1 MILVITLLHSTYWL
15 LVIYLLSCAA
25 WLNWLV
31 LYITQRFEKLCR
43 AILASMEVENEPKV
57 SVHMFIPWKYLT
69 FLYEVIYFISNWSH
83 VWLSGLVCFV
93 SSLQR
98 SHHPLAQT
106 DKRCA
111 VALLS
116 ATEVF
121 KGQLYF
127 EVEEKCYLDIT
138 FMTWIEH
145 ITVCFVICSP
155 TYFRTIR
162 W

>member
-1 MILVITLLHSTYWL
+1 MLVVGYILTVLCCVTQLTVILF
-15 LVIYLLSCAA
+15 
-25 WLNWLV
+25 
-31 LYITQRFEKLCR
+31 ITQRFEKLCR

-57 SVHMFIPWKYLT
+57 SVHVFILWKYLT
-69 FLYEVIYFISNWSH
+69 FLYKVIYLISNWSH

-127 EVEEKCYLDIT
+127 EAEENAILTSHLRLELNISLSVLWFAARHT
-138 FMTWIEH
+138 
-145 ITVCFVICSP
+145 SGQ
-155 TYFRTIR
+155 
-162 W
+162 